1 MKSWCGW
8 DIDAYYKLKPPHT
21 TAIPPPAALSRQG
34 TPESEVNHDMAAS
47 QWTVNVP
54 DRSTPF
60 YFSTNLTAE
69 EVRSALISV
78 GHTSVENA
86 EMVQSGNTLTFRRP
100 VGGTKG
106 V

>member
-1 MKSWCGW
+1 
-8 DIDAYYKLKPPHT
+8 
-21 TAIPPPAALSRQG
+21 
-34 TPESEVNHDMAAS
+34 MAAS

-86 EMVQSGNTLTFRRP
+86 EMVQSGNILTFRRP

-106 V
+106 L